1 MIRFYVLPI
10 AFLFLLSGCFFK
22 SDKTGSADGIICE
35 YLYTDS
41 AGQVL
46 ITHEKVF
53 HATSK
58 SSGRGYTRISGFTN
72 TRLSAYDVKD
82 GHLLAR
88 TIFGGESED
97 ACLLLALTGNQLWCV
112 RKNENEQV
120 TLQTYDPRT
129 LKVKASADQLL
140 LQASFLKEHL
150 ANPEWYQLPQFY
162 GYDAGRGIILSD
174 DQGFH
179 YALNP
184 ATLKVEKI
192 TDVSYQLPPLNDPD
206 ITGSHTA
213 YNDSVVLRLDGSPRN
228 YLVIENGSR
237 RLENDPGF
245 LKGSFLVD
253 KNLSR
258 LQQMQSG
265 QMQEV
270 RSLIS
275 QQKSMV
281 DSLQML
287 ADSLRRNKTGVNIR
301 SMETAVR
308 DMQNR
313 IDNLVRKAATSNR
326 LTGRNDRL
334 LLAGSDNFFVLQA
347 SSTNKDAGLL
357 LSSLQW
363 TPGQPLRL
371 HWQSKLTGLF
381 FDASN
386 AKETNAFK
394 EVFSSGNPEFTFRW
408 ADVTRQQL
416 LLTWM
421 LHTTCIDIRT
431 GKVVWQIKH

>member
-1 MIRFYVLPI
+1 MIRHYVFPI
-10 AFLFLLSGCFFK
+10 VFLFLVSGCFFK

-58 SSGRGYTRISGFTN
+58 SSDRGYTRISGFTN

-112 RKNENEQV
+112 RKSGPV
-120 TLQTYDPRT
+120 TLQAYDPRT

-150 ANPEWYQLPQFY
+150 ANPEWYQLPQLY
-162 GYDAGRGIILSD
+162 SYDAGRGIILSD

-184 ATLKVEKI
+184 VTLKVEKI
-192 TDVSYQLPPLNDPD
+192 TDVSYELPPLNDPD
-206 ITGSHTA
+206 ITQQRTV
-213 YNDSVVLRLDGSPRN
+213 YNDSVTLRLDGSPRN
-228 YLVIENGSR
+228 YLVIESGNR

-265 QMQEV
+265 QVQEV
-270 RSLIS
+270 GSLIS

-281 DSLQML
+281 DSLQIL

-301 SMETAVR
+301 SMETAIR

-313 IDNLVRKAATSNR
+313 IDNLVRKAATSSS
-326 LTGRNDRL
+326 LSGGTDRL

-371 HWQSKLTGLF
+371 HWQNNLTGLF

-386 AKETNAFK
+386 ARETNAFK

-408 ADVTRQQL
+408 ADIAGQQL

-421 LHTTCIDIRT
+421 LHTTCIDLRT

>member
-1 MIRFYVLPI
+1 MIRLYVLPI
-10 AFLFLLSGCFFK
+10 AFLFLLSSCFFK

-58 SSGRGYTRISGFTN
+58 STGNGYTSISGFTN

-97 ACLLLALTGNQLWCV
+97 ASLLLALTGNQLWCV
-112 RKNENEQV
+112 RKNEQV

-184 ATLKVEKI
+184 VTLKVEKI
-192 TDVSYQLPPLNDPD
+192 TDVSYELPPLNDPD
-206 ITGSHTA
+206 ITELRTA
-213 YNDSVVLRLDGSPRN
+213 YNDSVSLRLDGSPRN
-228 YLVIENGSR
+228 YLVIENGNR

-245 LKGSFLVD
+245 LKGRFLAD

-281 DSLQML
+281 DSLQVL
-287 ADSLRRNKTGVNIR
+287 ADSLRRNKTGANIR
-301 SMETAVR
+301 SMETAIR
-308 DMQNR
+308 DMQDR
-313 IDNLVRKAATSNR
+313 IDNLVRKAATSGS
-326 LTGRNDRL
+326 LHGGTDRL

-363 TPGQPLRL
+363 APGQPLRL
-371 HWQSKLTGLF
+371 HWQNNLTGLF
-381 FDASN
+381 FDPSK

-408 ADVTRQQL
+408 ADITRQQL

-421 LHTTCIDIRT
+421 LHTTCIDVRT